1 METKTKQ
8 PLVRTKREVFQEI
21 IELAKKKGRIS
32 YQEINELLP
41 PIYSEGE
48 LVDELIMALV
58 DEGVDVYDQ
67 EEIPQ
72 KKKKKKKKKRSTALD
87 EEADFQQTGDDPAKT
102 YLRQISNLG
111 LLTKEQEVLY
121 ASTLDDARTQIMHLI
136 FRTKYG
142 LTKLLH
148 QMELSRKNIVQIEEL
163 VQVDSRY
170 WTSRQKNIEEKR
182 RVFKAFDFLKE
193 RIEKV
198 MPLWDRD
205 ARLTSEERKKLRDTL
220 KTIIRKLDRL
230 KPQFKMVRDIV
241 KGFKET
247 VKQYE
252 ELEKEYQELQEE
264 ANAIM
269 EQVQEKGGEPS
280 FEDETRLYEISI
292 RMKDIRNTLDKIR
305 DQLGMDIQA
314 AKRQI
319 EKIEEQEKRLEWAKT
334 KMVEGNVRLVIGIA
348 KRFMNRGLEF
358 MDLIQEGNAG
368 LIKAVEKFDY
378 RKGYKF
384 STYATWWIRQS
395 ITRAI
400 ADQSRTIRVP
410 IHMIETITKVSR
422 ATRALMQE
430 MGREPTLEEVAEY
443 LDMPVE
449 KVKQALH
456 AAREPISLE
465 KPVGKEKDS
474 VMGEFVVDQTQ
485 KTPFEVARDTL
496 IREKLMEALSTL
508 TKRER
513 KVLEYRFGLN
523 NQPPKTLE
531 EVGKIFNVT
540 RERIRQIEAKALK
553 KLQHPMRSAKL
564 RMFLETPEKPW

>member
-32 YQEINELLP
+32 YQEINKLLP

-72 KKKKKKKKKRSTALD
+72 KKKKKKKKKRSTGLD
-87 EEADFQQTGDDPAKT
+87 EEAEFQQTGDDPAKT

-269 EQVQEKGGEPS
+269 ERVQEKGGEPS